1 MSAAAAFVCAA
12 ADRLAE
18 VGVCE
23 FGECEALGVCG
34 ETQPDDTQS
43 SGMVGVALGVACG
56 VASGV
61 LS

>member
-18 VGVCE
+18 VGE

-34 ETQPDDTQS
+34 EAQPDDTQS